1 VSFGEWKHKWVKFQD
16 AEERI
21 NRDHQNLYEELDVL
35 WFHVV
40 GHLNLEQ
47 VRRVG
52 DDLKDVFYCL
62 G

>member
-1 VSFGEWKHKWVKFQD
+1 MKFQD